1 MNTAL
6 ISLGA
11 NTPDKQEILSTVIK
25 EIALY
30 AHIKAQTLIYHTA
43 AEGSITQ
50 AAPYANALLII
61 ETENDYATL
70 HRTFKEREQRA
81 GRTAQSKIDGIVPLD
96 IDIVKWND
104 KILKERDMEFEF
116 MKSGLALLNN
126 NK

>member
-11 NTPDKQEILSTVIK
+11 NTSDKQEILSTVIK

-30 AHIKAQTLIYHTA
+30 AHIKAQTPIYHTA

-50 AAPYANALLII
+50 VAPYANALLII